1 MTQVQPAPSA
11 APITSDQAAEDERR
25 ILARIPGGT
34 QLLSKRP
41 EQFAPGQWPRFY
53 SRAKGVEVI
62 DGEGRTFIDMSV
74 TGIGTCTLGFADD
87 DVNAAVHAAVDRGS
101 MTTLNCREDLELA
114 DLLIE
119 LHPWA
124 EMVRYSR
131 AGGEAMAIAVRLAR
145 AATGRSV
152 VAFCG
157 YHGWHDWYIA
167 ANLGDTSELD
177 GHLLPGL
184 EPAGVPVELRSTA
197 LPFRYNELA
206 DLEAIVATRGGDLAA
221 IVMEP
226 VRGNNPDPGFL
237 EGVRAI
243 ADRTGA
249 VLIFDEITSGL
260 RLNTGGAHLT
270 YGVTPDI
277 AVLAKA
283 LGNGYPMAAVIGIGS
298 VMEAAQRSF
307 ISSTYWTELI
317 GPTAAI
323 ATLTKHRAL
332 DVGTRLIEI
341 GRQVQRGWTDA
352 ASATGLS
359 IQVSGI
365 APLSHLGFDPADGAS
380 TQAIATLYTQS
391 MLDRGFLAGKA
402 FYSCF
407 AHTDA
412 VIAAYLDAV
421 AEVFGQLADAVS
433 NGSVESKLRGPVAQT
448 GFARLT

>member
-1 MTQVQPAPSA
+1 MTSPPPGADPGR
-11 APITSDQAAEDERR
+11 AEDERR
-25 ILARIPGGT
+25 LLARIPGGT

-53 SRAKGVEVI
+53 SRAKGAEVWDL
-62 DGEGRTFIDMSV
+62 DGRSYFDMSISGV
-74 TGIGTCTLGFADD
+74 GTCTLGFADD
-87 DVNAAVHAAVDRGS
+87 DVNAAVHAAVERGS
-101 MTTLNCREDLELA
+101 MTTLNCREDLDLA
-114 DLLIE
+114 DLLVE

-124 EMVRYSR
+124 EMVRYGR
-131 AGGEAMAIAVRLAR
+131 TGGEAMAIAVRLAR
-145 AATGRSV
+145 AATGRDT

-167 ANLGDTSELD
+167 ANIGDSRELD

-184 EPAGVPVELRSTA
+184 DPAGVPVALRGSA

-206 DLEAIVATRGGDLAA
+206 DLERIVAEHGSDLAA

-226 VRGNNPDPGFL
+226 VRDSEPAPGFL
-237 EGVRAI
+237 SGVRAI

-249 VLIFDEITSGL
+249 VLIFDEVTSAL
-260 RLNTGGAHLT
+260 RLNTGGVHLT
-270 YGVTPDI
+270 LGVTPDI

-283 LGNGYPMAAVIGIGS
+283 LGNGYPMAAVVGIGA

-307 ISSTYWTELI
+307 VSSTYWTELI

-323 ATLTKHRAL
+323 ATLTKHREL
-332 DVGTRLIEI
+332 DVGTRLTEV
-341 GRQVQRGWTDA
+341 GRRVQAGWRSA
-352 ASATGLS
+352 ADSVGLEVR
-359 IQVSGI
+359 VSGI
-365 APLSHLGFDPADGAS
+365 PPLGHLSIVAAPQPG
-380 TQAIATLYTQS
+380 ATLFTQS

-402 FYSCF
+402 FYASF

-412 VIAAYLDAV
+412 MVDDYLSAVHASFEIVAAA
-421 AEVFGQLADAVS
+421 LAQ
-433 NGSVESKLRGPVAQT
+433 GSVEAQLRGPVAQS